1 MNGKQNGSKQS
12 IMSLID
18 KKVFFPGVIALLL
31 VIAIGAIFPTQF
43 ETFLTNALAW
53 IMSHFKWL
61 YIVCTILVVA
71 LCAFLVFSK
80 YGDIRFG
87 GKNARPS
94 ISNGTWFTLTL
105 TGTIAVG
112 ICFYG
117 VSGPVNMFMNPPE
130 FLNVEAG
137 TAEAI
142 IPTLEYCF
150 LHYGLP
156 PYFLIVLAALGVG
169 LVYYNGKRSLK
180 GSSALYPL
188 IGEKTE
194 GLAGHI
200 VNIIMVMS
208 LVVCGTN
215 MGLAVIQLN
224 SGIGTVAGMNETP
237 AFEPFIIIFY
247 TVLTVIFATS
257 GVHKLMGKLSNINAA
272 CYAFILIFVLLVS
285 PVGAN
290 RLLGTLFTSLGE
302 FINDFIPMITFAD
315 PITNSTWQNS
325 QTMYYYSWNIVPGL
339 MSAFFYASIAYGR
352 TLRQFVLVNCVMPCG
367 VVFLWYVL
375 FGGTA
380 MFGILDGSDLWAQM
394 QQFGDGI
401 ATFAFLDTLPLGTFM
416 KWFFLIVAVMT
427 FITFSDSIAY
437 SFPMMFMKR
446 TEIDASK
453 TNTPKI
459 LNAAVAL
466 FMGALTFILLYVG
479 GYDALNAMITVFA
492 LPAVIVTILMTIAAF
507 RMLLNRKKYDA
518 TYIEELKEEQQREEA
533 IEAMEKMEAQETAE
547 QPAASK

>member
-1 MNGKQNGSKQS
+1 
-12 IMSLID
+12 
-18 KKVFFPGVIALLL
+18 
-31 VIAIGAIFPTQF
+31 
-43 ETFLTNALAW
+43 
-53 IMSHFKWL
+53 
-61 YIVCTILVVA
+61 
-71 LCAFLVFSK
+71 
-80 YGDIRFG
+80 
-87 GKNARPS
+87 
-94 ISNGTWFTLTL
+94 
-105 TGTIAVG
+105 
-112 ICFYG
+112 
-117 VSGPVNMFMNPPE
+117 MFMNPPE
-130 FLNVEAG
+130 FLGVEAG
-137 TAEAI
+137 SAEAI

-156 PYFLIVLAALGVG
+156 PYFLIVLAALAVG

-200 VNIIMVMS
+200 INIIMVMS

-224 SGIGTVAGMNETP
+224 SGIGTVAGMSETP
-237 AFEPFIIIFY
+237 SFEPYIIIFY

-272 CYAFILIFVLLVS
+272 CYAFILIFVLIVS

-302 FINDFIPMITFAD
+302 FITDFIPMITFAD
-315 PITNSTWQNS
+315 PVTNSTWQNS

-380 MFGILDGSDLWAQM
+380 MFGLLDGSDLWAQM

-401 ATFAFLDTLPLGTFM
+401 ATFAFLDTLPLGTIM

-459 LNAAVAL
+459 LNAAVGL

-518 TYIEELKEEQQREEA
+518 TYIEELEEEQEREQV
-533 IEAMEKMEAQETAE
+533 IEELEREHE
-547 QPAASK
+547 QAAVK